1 MQGHRII
8 LGIESSCDDTAA
20 AVVRAQPGRAVG
32 DVLANEVIGQDA
44 LHAEFGGVVPEI
56 AARAHAERLDHATA
70 AALRTAGVSF
80 ADLDAVAVTAG
91 PGLIGGVLAGVMFAK
106 GIAAGRG
113 LPLWGVNHLAGH
125 ALTPRLVEDV
135 AFPYL
140 VLLVSGGHC
149 QFLAVEGPEAFRRL
163 GGTIDDAPGEA
174 FDKVAKLL
182 GLGQPGG
189 PAVEAEAAA
198 GDAARFALPR
208 PLIDRD
214 GCDLSFSGLKTAV
227 RRARDLVVEA
237 KGGLTRADRAD
248 LCAGFQAAV
257 AETLA
262 EKTRRATL
270 AFRDRHPGAPAVLAV
285 AGGVAVERR
294 GPRRAGGGRRGRAGP
309 VPGPAAG
316 ALHRQRRDDRLGG
329 GGADGGGGARRPRA
343 GGPAA
348 LAARR
353 GGAADARRRPQG
365 GQGVIAVIGAG
376 AFGTALAVA
385 EAAEGREV
393 RLWGR
398 DAAAMAEAERARRA
412 PRLPDAALPETLRCV
427 SDLAELRA
435 ASAVLLALPAQV
447 TGTFLSAQGAALP
460 SAPVVLCAK
469 GIDAGGLGLQTE
481 IAAASAPGRDL
492 AALTGPGFAAE
503 IARGLPTALT
513 LACADPRVGRELQ
526 AGLATRRLRLYLT
539 DDVIGA
545 QLGGALKNV
554 IAIACGMVEGA
565 GLGASARAALMT
577 RGFAEMTRLAVA
589 LGARPETLAGLSGLG
604 DLSLT
609 CNSAQS
615 RNFALGRALGAGEGR
630 PGGTV
635 EGVAT
640 ARAACELG
648 GRHEVELPIAAAVAD
663 VLEGAM
669 TIEGAMQALL
679 ARPLREE

>member
-1 MQGHRII
+1 M
-8 LGIESSCDDTAA
+8 
-20 AVVRAQPGRAVG
+20 
-32 DVLANEVIGQDA
+32 
-44 LHAEFGGVVPEI
+44 
-56 AARAHAERLDHATA
+56 
-70 AALRTAGVSF
+70 
-80 ADLDAVAVTAG
+80 
-91 PGLIGGVLAGVMFAK
+91 
-106 GIAAGRG
+106 
-113 LPLWGVNHLAGH
+113 
-125 ALTPRLVEDV
+125 
-135 AFPYL
+135 
-140 VLLVSGGHC
+140 
-149 QFLAVEGPEAFRRL
+149 
-163 GGTIDDAPGEA
+163 
-174 FDKVAKLL
+174 
-182 GLGQPGG
+182 
-189 PAVEAEAAA
+189 
-198 GDAARFALPR
+198 
-208 PLIDRD
+208 
-214 GCDLSFSGLKTAV
+214 
-227 RRARDLVVEA
+227 
-237 KGGLTRADRAD
+237 
-248 LCAGFQAAV
+248 
-257 AETLA
+257 
-262 EKTRRATL
+262 
-270 AFRDRHPGAPAVLAV
+270 
-285 AGGVAVERR
+285 
-294 GPRRAGGGRRGRAGP
+294 
-309 VPGPAAG
+309 
-316 ALHRQRRDDRLGG
+316 
-329 GGADGGGGARRPRA
+329 
-343 GGPAA
+343 
-348 LAARR
+348 
-353 GGAADARRRPQG
+353 
-365 GQGVIAVIGAG
+365 IAVIGAG

-447 TGTFLSAQGAALP
+447 TGTFLGAQGAALP

-615 RNFALGRALGAGEGR
+615 RNFALGRALGAGEGA
-630 PGGTV
+630 PGRYGR
-635 EGVAT
+635 GGRDRARRLR
-640 ARAACELG
+640 ARGQARGRAADCRRRGRCARGRDDDRGGDAGAAGAPPARGVTADQLRRRSQARCGRIPRWELSRSG
-648 GRHEVELPIAAAVAD
+648 AESAAST
-663 VLEGAM
+663 EGPA
-669 TIEGAMQALL
+669 QSQPD
-679 ARPLREE
+679 RRREPPGPNPPPVG